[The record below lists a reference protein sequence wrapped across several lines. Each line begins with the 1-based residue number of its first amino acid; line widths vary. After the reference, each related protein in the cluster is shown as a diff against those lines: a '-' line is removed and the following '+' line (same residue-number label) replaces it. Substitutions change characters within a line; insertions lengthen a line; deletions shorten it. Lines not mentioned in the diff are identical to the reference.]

1 MKSMKRIFSLLL
13 VVCVLIGLPLSAKGA
28 AESAASST
36 VTPVEIQILSHP
48 VHKAITTVGNGGDV
62 ISKWVEE
69 TPAVSGVMWNTQEIG
84 PLHDRLFRE
93 ASLNSTEVAVGFVL
107 NTYALPR
114 VANLLQPL
122 NDYLEKNPI
131 DDFENQFSQG
141 FVDSMT
147 FDGKIYGIPMRAAP
161 NTLWFNEA
169 IFKEAGLP
177 LRAPET
183 PEEFIEFA
191 RKATFKRADGTQV
204 YGYAFVSHYYYT
216 EMVAFARMWDGDF
229 IDTHFNV
236 VCNQAP
242 MVNAM
247 SIIRDLFVEGVIPS
261 NVASIQHA
269 ELQRMA
275 EQGIV
280 AMGFTSPGNA
290 QKWSGNAV
298 LKPIVPSISPMSDAV
313 RAKYPD
319 GPPACGE
326 YWAMVIPKNS
336 AYKNEGWDLIKKLS
350 SAEGA
355 LAMALN
361 GNAPLRASVFNEA
374 SFAKNVPYAPV
385 ALAISKNTR
394 IPLPAFEKSPQAMEM
409 IDDYIELSMF
419 GKMTPQAAMD
429 KLAQELLNMS
439 SELKMAAK

>member
-1 MKSMKRIFSLLL
+1 MKNLKRVLMLLL
-13 VVCVLIGLPLSAKGA
+13 MVSLFGMLPLIAAGA
-28 AESAASST
+28 AESSAAAAA
-36 VTPVEIQILSHP
+36 PVEIQILSHP
-48 VHKAITTVGNGGDV
+48 VHKSITTTGAGGD
-62 ISKWVEE
+62 IMSKWIEE
-69 TPAVSGVMWNTQEIG
+69 NPRVANVLWNTQEIG

-93 ASLNSTEVAVGFVL
+93 ASLNSTPVAVGFLL

-114 VANLLQPL
+114 VANLLEPL
-122 NDYLEKNPI
+122 NKYLEEKPI
-131 DDFENQFSQG
+131 DDFVNQFPQG
-141 FVDSMT
+141 FVESMT
-147 FDGKIYGIPMRAAP
+147 FDGNIYAIPMRSAP

-204 YGYAFVSHYYYT
+204 YGYAFLSHYYYT

-229 IDTHFNV
+229 IDTQYNI
-236 VCNQAP
+236 VCNQEP
-242 MVNAM
+242 MVKAM
-247 SIIRDLFVEGVIPS
+247 TWIRQLFTEGVIPP

-275 EQGIV
+275 EQGVV

-290 QKWSGNAV
+290 EKWSGNAIIGP
-298 LKPIVPSISPMSDAV
+298 LVPSASPMSDEV
-313 RAKYPD
+313 RAKYPE

-326 YWAMVIPKNS
+326 YWAMSIPKNS
-336 AYKNEGWDLIKKLS
+336 LYKEEGWDLIRKLS

-361 GNAPLRASVFNEA
+361 GNAPLRASVFTEP
-374 SFAKNVPYAPV
+374 SFQQNVPYAPV
-385 ALAISKNTR
+385 ALAVSKNTR
-394 IPLPAFEKSPQAMEM
+394 IPLPAFEKSPQAMELL
-409 IDDYIELSMF
+409 DDYIELSIF
-419 GKMTPQAAMD
+419 GRMTPQAAMD
-429 KLAQELLNMS
+429 ELAKELLKLS
-439 SELKMAAK
+439 DELKMPN